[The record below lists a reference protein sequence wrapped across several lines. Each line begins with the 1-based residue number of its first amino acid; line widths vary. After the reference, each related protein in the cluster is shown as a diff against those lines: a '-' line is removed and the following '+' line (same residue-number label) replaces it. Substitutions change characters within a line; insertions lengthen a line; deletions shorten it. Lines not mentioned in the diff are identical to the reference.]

1 MAKSEKKVSK
11 DMTFGELL
19 QSYPDAA
26 PILSKYGLHCVG
38 CRLAVSE
45 TLEQGMRAHGR
56 NDANITELLDE
67 LNSAIA

>member
-1 MAKSEKKVSK
+1 MGKSEKKVSK

-19 QSYPDAA
+19 QSFPEAA

-45 TLEQGMRAHGR
+45 TLEQGMKAHGR
-56 NDANITELLDE
+56 NDSNITELLNE
-67 LNSAIA
+67 LNSALA

>member
-1 MAKSEKKVSK
+1 MGKPEKKVSK

-19 QSYPDAA
+19 QSFPDAA
-26 PILSKYGLHCVG
+26 PILSKYGLHCIG